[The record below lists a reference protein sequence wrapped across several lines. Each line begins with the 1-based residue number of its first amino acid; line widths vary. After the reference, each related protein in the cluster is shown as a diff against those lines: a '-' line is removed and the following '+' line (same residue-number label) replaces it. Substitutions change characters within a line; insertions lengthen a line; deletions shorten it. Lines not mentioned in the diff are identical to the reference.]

1 MKRAFLFF
9 AVLFSLAPALSPVCR
24 AEDYIEKYKEY
35 ADDGRSVSVTEF
47 LTGAE
52 EDGEDE
58 LESFLDSLP
67 EDVRDML
74 PEGIGGADPAA
85 ASDAFGVKFFV
96 DLIFDVLGKTVKKII
111 PAFGALAA
119 VVVVIFIMK
128 TVSEGGAVSKTATG
142 VMHAC
147 LCVAAAASGVI
158 SFTTVSEY
166 LKILSA
172 VSSAC
177 VPLFVGML
185 VATGNVTSAGASAAF
200 ISALSDICERV
211 FAGVVLPMTGASAS
225 LSFAESVFSE
235 SSRFALSSL
244 VRKAAVWITVSVS
257 SVASF
262 IFGVQSLLSGA
273 ADTAGLKTVKFAVGS
288 FVPFVGGAL
297 GDTVSFLAAGAKSV
311 KSVAGVILLVILFAL
326 MLSPL
331 VTLVA
336 GKAALAVLSALCG
349 VLGLASSAKLF
360 EDLSSAVSC
369 LIALTV
375 SAGVIFLVAVLA
387 FISYGGTI

>member
-1 MKRAFLFF
+1 MKRAFIFF
-9 AVLFSLAPALSPVCR
+9 AALFALALASTSVCR

-35 ADDGRSVSVTEF
+35 AEDGKSVGVTEF
-47 LTGAE
+47 LTGE
-52 EDGEDE
+52 EKDVGDDFG
-58 LESFLDSLP
+58 SFLDSLP
-67 EDVRDML
+67 EGVRDML
-74 PEGIGGADPAA
+74 PGDLGEADPAA

-96 DLIFDVLGKTVKKII
+96 DLIFGVLGKAVKKLL
-111 PAFGALAA
+111 PASAVLAA
-119 VVVVIFIMK
+119 MIVVIFIMK
-128 TVSEGGAVSKTATG
+128 TVSDGGAVSKTATG
-142 VMHAC
+142 VMHAA

-177 VPLFVGML
+177 VPLFVAML
-185 VATGNVTSAGASAAF
+185 VAAGNVSSAGTSAAF
-200 ISALSDICERV
+200 ISAVSDICERV
-211 FAGVVLPMTGASAS
+211 FAGVVLPMTAASAS

-235 SSRFALSSL
+235 SSRFTLSSL

-311 KSVAGVILLVILFAL
+311 KSVAGVILLVILFAV

-336 GKAALAVLSALCG
+336 GKAALAVMSALCG
-349 VLGLASSAKLF
+349 VLGLTSSAKLF
-360 EDLSSAVSC
+360 DDLSSVVSC

-387 FISYGGTI
+387 FISYGAAL